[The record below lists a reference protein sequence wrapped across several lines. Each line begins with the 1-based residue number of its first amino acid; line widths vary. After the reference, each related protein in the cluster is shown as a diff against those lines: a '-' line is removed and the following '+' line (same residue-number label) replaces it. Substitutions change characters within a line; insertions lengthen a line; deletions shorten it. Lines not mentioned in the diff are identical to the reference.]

1 MTWIEV
7 HHLDLLDAVLLGRC
21 LAPERLL
28 EAFLLIALEQDC
40 FLSLSSCPALHGC
53 GALER

>member
-40 FLSLSSCPALHGC
+40 FLSLSICPALHGC
-53 GALER
+53 GALE